1 MSNCFVIR
9 ARALTNEQEVVI
21 RGIFGNNA
29 QVTLAKELLDAG
41 KYEMVKCDDYRLP
54 RCENEEQVFDRMNL
68 DSGNHMSVG
77 DVIVWNNGK
86 RQLCLNDGWF
96 TI

>member
-9 ARALTNEQEVVI
+9 AANLSSAETFI
-21 RGIFGNNA
+21 LRGFSGENA
-29 QVTLAKELLDAG
+29 AKELARELLDAG

-54 RCENEEQVFDRMNL
+54 RCDDPEQVFDRMNL
-68 DSGNHMSVG
+68 DSGNYMSVG

-86 RQLCLNDGWF
+86 RQLCLNVGWF

>member
-9 ARALTNEQEVVI
+9 AANITVTESVI
-21 RGIFGNNA
+21 LRGMSGETA
-29 QVTLAKELLDAG
+29 AKELARELLDAG
-41 KYEMVKCDDYRLP
+41 KYEMVKCGDYRLP
-54 RCENEEQVFDRMNL
+54 RCGDEEQVFDLMNL
-68 DSGNHMSVG
+68 DSGNFMAVG

-86 RQLCLNDGWF
+86 RQLCLNAGWA